1 MIGTVFRRR
10 LRGEDGASL
19 VEFALILPILALL
32 LFGLIDFG
40 FIYNDYLQVR
50 QGVRDGA
57 RQGAVANFGSVTP
70 SCNTTFMP
78 GGSAAST
85 QAQSL
90 ICTTRSL
97 IGLDQNKMRVAVC
110 VATNSATTCPDTP
123 TVPDTSYAAGNKLVV
138 CAMYPATSRTGFL
151 NQFLNNGV
159 VTTRVVIR
167 VEQTAN
173 TASNGLIQDNL
184 TTVKENLAGAGFP
197 ANKTWDFCKP
207 SDT

>member
-10 LRGEDGASL
+10 LRREDGASL

-70 SCNTTFMP
+70 GCNTSFMP
-78 GGSAAST
+78 GSSSTST
-85 QAQSL
+85 QARSL

-97 IGLDQNKMRVAVC
+97 IGLDQNKVRVAVC
-110 VATNSATTCPDTP
+110 AATNAATTCSTP
-123 TVPDTSYAAGNKLVV
+123 TVPDPAYAAGNKMVV
-138 CAMYPATSRTGFL
+138 CAIYPATSRSGFL
-151 NQFLNNGV
+151 RQFLNNGV

-173 TASNGLIQDNL
+173 TGSGGVTPDNF
-184 TTVKENLAGAGFP
+184 TTVQEDLTGGAGFP
-197 ANKTWDFCKP
+197 TGKNWNFCTP
-207 SDT
+207 TD